1 MDRKLENDIV
11 RRTPASNT
19 GFASGGLTCKLVA
32 FHGVK
37 LGALILT
44 AKLKNIIF
52 VNLLGYGMDFS
63 IYSYT
68 LHYGTTDVK
77 Y

>member
-1 MDRKLENDIV
+1 MRCSAVPRRCAFEV
-11 RRTPASNT
+11 REGVEIRLD
-19 GFASGGLTCKLVA
+19 GGV
-32 FHGVK
+32 HGVK
-37 LGALILT
+37 IGALILT
-44 AKLKNIIF
+44 AKQKNIIF

-77 Y
+77 YEI